1 MRSVRRLMCILAHPD
16 DESIA
21 LGGTLAKYAAEG
33 VEISLVVATRGER
46 GWFGEPEE
54 NPGECALANIRE
66 AELRAA
72 CAVLGVKRLDFLDYI
87 DGDLDQAPHE
97 RIITQLVRLIRRERP
112 QVVITFGPDG
122 LYGHPDHIAI
132 SQFTT
137 SALLC
142 AADPMYPTAQDL
154 APHRVAKLYYRIA
167 SAEWFT
173 RFIPTFGDLV
183 MTIDGE
189 ERRAHAWVPW
199 VITTRV
205 DACAYWE
212 RAFQAVLC
220 HQTQLQHKELL
231 FQYPQT
237 NRRMGKN
244 FVPFPTQ
251 ADMTDFIR
259 TIPKRSSD
267 FTPGS
272 LTVDDHHCF
281 WGRQE
286 FYRAF
291 SLVNSGRQ
299 VEQDLFEG
307 LYPVAQ
313 SREATALD
321 HMVWDTALQAEI
333 VLTPL
338 R

>member
-1 MRSVRRLMCILAHPD
+1 MCILAHPD

-46 GWFGEPEE
+46 GWFGVPEE
-54 NPGECALANIRE
+54 NPGEGALATIRE

-72 CAVLGVKRLDFLDYI
+72 CAVLGVQRLDFLDYI
-87 DGDLDQAPHE
+87 DGDLDQATHE
-97 RIITQLVRLIRRERP
+97 CIITQLVRLIRLARP

-142 AADPMYPTAQDL
+142 AADPTYPAAQDL
-154 APHRVAKLYYRIA
+154 VAHRVAKLYYRIA
-167 SAEWFT
+167 SSEWFT
-173 RFIPTFGDLV
+173 RFIPAFGDLV
-183 MTIDGE
+183 MTIDGQ

-231 FQYPQT
+231 
-237 NRRMGKN
+237 
-244 FVPFPTQ
+244 
-251 ADMTDFIR
+251 
-259 TIPKRSSD
+259 S
-267 FTPGS
+267 S
-272 LTVDDHHCF
+272 LTVDDHYCF

-291 SLVNSGRQ
+291 SIVNSGRQ
-299 VEQDLFEG
+299 IEQDLFEG

-313 SREATALD
+313 PRATTALD
-321 HMVWDTALQAEI
+321 NVVFHTTALQPEI
-333 VLTPL
+333 VFTP
-338 R
+338 